1 MKRRDVLK
9 GIGLS
14 LGYVVVTP
22 SVLSLLQSCKN
33 TKTIDWSP
41 AFFNKNQ
48 MTVITNLVDLILP
61 KTDDLSGAL
70 DVKVPQFIDAY
81 VNEVSK
87 PKDQKELKQGI
98 DAIMKKLKKP
108 VSDLKT
114 SDYDAL
120 LAQYLKASKA
130 KQASFKKDK
139 NEALIFG
146 TLVSLRSFSIWAY
159 KTSEQIGE
167 NVLAYDPIPGE
178 LIGCM
183 PLQEA
188 TGGRAWSL

>member
-1 MKRRDVLK
+1 MKRREVLK

-14 LGYVVVTP
+14 LGYAVVTP
-22 SVLSLLQSCKN
+22 SIISLLQSCKRADTLN
-33 TKTIDWSP
+33 WQP
-41 AFFNKNQ
+41 AFFSKNQ
-48 MTVITNLVDLILP
+48 MTVLSNLVDLILP
-61 KTDDLSGAL
+61 KTPDLPGAL

-87 PKDQKELKQGI
+87 PKDQKEFKQGI
-98 DAIMKKLKKP
+98 DAIIKKLGKP

-120 LAQYLKASKA
+120 LARYLKADKA
-130 KQASFKKDK
+130 KRASFKKDK
-139 NEALIFG
+139 NEALILG
-146 TLVSLRSFSIWAY
+146 TLTSLRSFSIWAY
-159 KTSEQIGE
+159 KTSEQVGE
-167 NVLAYDPIPGE
+167 KVLAYDPIPGE

-188 TGGRAWSL
+188 TGGKAWSL